1 MIRIVTI
8 SVRVRSV
15 SLSCLLL
22 FREFASIL
30 DSFSFSDNLPVNIFQ
45 DNTIFLE
52 ALSEEKEIEEK
63 QSADNCILYYL
74 HCFSSCTRPS

>member
-1 MIRIVTI
+1 MIRIVII
-8 SVRVRSV
+8 SVRVRSA
-15 SLSCLLL
+15 SLTCLLL

-30 DSFSFSDNLPVNIFQ
+30 NSFSFSDNLPDNIFQ
-45 DNTIFLE
+45 DNPIFLE

-63 QSADNCILYYL
+63 QSTDNCIFYYL